1 MLVENARHSIV
12 QVVDSFEEISRI
24 VSDISNATNDQSMG
38 LDEISQSIVDLDRIT
53 QSNASMVEQTT
64 GAMSRISAMS
74 QDVQQKISG
83 LVYRSGEAGEG
94 ASAPGS
100 WDQEL
105 AAAAQAPEVRDSARA
120 G

>member
-1 MLVENARHSIV
+1 
-12 QVVDSFEEISRI
+12 
-24 VSDISNATNDQSMG
+24 MG

-53 QSNASMVEQTT
+53 QSNASMVEQTS

-83 LVYRSGEAGEG
+83 LVYRAGEEV
-94 ASAPGS
+94 ADEAAPGS
-100 WDQEL
+100 WDKEL
-105 AAAAQAPEVRDSARA
+105 AAASQAPEVQDSARA